1 MEIQNQGIT
10 RFGEK
15 VDYLP
20 MSLKQHNPEQVASL
34 IYESSPEL
42 FFLMFGSQAIQNLT
56 QLVQGSKN
64 RFSYEY
70 VRVAQIA
77 EQVVGMAVMIPA
89 QKLSVNTD
97 FKRLTYHQQLR
108 LGLVKHFILPL
119 VLQQDYPQESFYIS
133 NLAVDSKYRNQGIGQ
148 QLLSNC
154 IDEAAT
160 HSGSVYISVDVDNV
174 RAKKLY
180 ESMGFQLVQE
190 KVIRLGGFRVGS
202 LVLALSP

>member
-1 MEIQNQGIT
+1 
-10 RFGEK
+10 
-15 VDYLP
+15 
-20 MSLKQHNPEQVASL
+20 MSLEQHNPEQVAHL

-42 FFLMFGSQAIQNLT
+42 FSLMFGSHGIQNLT
-56 QLVQGSKN
+56 QLVQSSEN
-64 RFSYEY
+64 RFSYQY

-77 EQVVGMAVMIPA
+77 DQVVGMALMIPA
-89 QKLSVNTD
+89 KKLSVNTD
-97 FKRLTYHQQLR
+97 LKGLTYRQQLR
-108 LGLVKHFILPL
+108 LGLVKRFILPW
-119 VLQQDYPQESFYIS
+119 VLQQDYPQESFYIG
-133 NLAVDSKYRNQGIGQ
+133 NLAVTSRYRNQGIGQ

-160 HSGSVYISVDVDNV
+160 RSGSVYISVDVTNL

-190 KVIRLGGFRVGS
+190 KVIGLGGFRVGS